1 MTDDNK
7 GPVLVTGAGSGIG
20 RAICDRLLTDGIE
33 VVGWDIDADLLREPF
48 KGEGEGVPEMHRYV
62 VDVSDLTMVRET
74 MAQVARKCDT
84 LGGLVNCAAIVA
96 INRTEIDW
104 DKILAT
110 NLGGYVNTAEAA
122 IPHLARDTA
131 IVQISSLSASFGGSK
146 MGAYSAAKGGVESYT
161 RVLAV
166 ELANRTI
173 RVNAI
178 APGWIATETN
188 RPDPGS
194 PAYINYTGRCPLA
207 RAGEAE
213 EVASIAAFLLS
224 TESSYI
230 NGQVITV
237 DGGWSISM

>member
-1 MTDDNK
+1 MTENNP

-20 RAICDRLLTDGIE
+20 RAVCNRLLADGIGIL
-33 VVGWDIDADLLREPF
+33 GWDIDADLLREPF
-48 KGEGEGVPEMHRYV
+48 KGEGTDIPDIHRYI
-62 VDVSDLTMVRET
+62 VDVSDVSLVRET
-74 MAQVARKCDT
+74 MVQVNRKCAT

-110 NLGGYVNTAEAA
+110 NLGGYMNVAEAA
-122 IPHLARDTA
+122 IPHLAPDTA

-146 MGAYSAAKGGVESYT
+146 MGAYSAAKGGVEAYT

-166 ELANRTI
+166 ELAGRRI

-188 RPDPGS
+188 RPDTGS

-213 EVASIAAFLLS
+213 EVASVTAFLLS
-224 TESSYI
+224 VESSYV